1 MLSNLPTKQMNS
13 KQAIQCFRPCV
24 RSGVYIFDQNGL
36 SLLVGQSISLFHLI
50 DKLVDQIAN
59 FLYFLWAKVSNSGKE
74 TVLLIGPFFCR
85 C

>member
-50 DKLVDQIAN
+50 AN